1 MDDEETIYST
11 EIALEI
17 GELKVVEEEI
27 VYTWGNNFWTVRPR
41 EAFLAILFGII
52 YYCQYF
58 RRIDE

>member
-27 VYTWGNNFWTVRPR
+27 VYTWGNIWHFGHQTRLLTIRFDVTK
-41 EAFLAILFGII
+41 FLNILLPIF
-52 YYCQYF
+52 
-58 RRIDE
+58 